1 MITRTSKPFTSSN
14 VKHRNTGFTLIEVMV
29 AVGIFAVIVSIVG
42 PALFQFLEIRERAGA
57 KQERLE
63 SLQKTFLFLANDLRY
78 AANRLGKDEFGDAA
92 DATLRV
98 GDDALLELTTAYPDL
113 NLGGLAVPRRVSWRL
128 EDGVLQR
135 LQSPVMDPDSD
146 TRQLKQILLSDV
158 RDIEIEL
165 SAIEDGRDSTSSRWE
180 EKTRLPD
187 KITVTIELENKTE
200 YQRVFTMLGGDSL
213 DAVAASLNS
222 SSTGA
227 PGAAIPGGE
236 SPLRDEDDR

>member
-1 MITRTSKPFTSSN
+1 MMINRTIHSVSSSN
-14 VKHRNTGFTLIEVMV
+14 VRSSVSGFTLIEVMV

-57 KQERLE
+57 KQEQLE

-78 AANRLGKDEFGDAA
+78 ATNRLGKDEFGDVA
-92 DATLRV
+92 DATLV
-98 GDDALLELTTAYPDL
+98 VDDDALLELTTAYPDL
-113 NLGGLAVPRRVSWRL
+113 NLGGLAVPRRVVWRI

-135 LQSPVMDPDSD
+135 FQSPVMDPDSD
-146 TRQLKQILLSDV
+146 TRQLKQTLLSDV
-158 RDIEIEL
+158 RDIDIEL
-165 SAIEDGRDSTSSRWE
+165 SAIEEGRDSTSKRWD

-187 KITVTIELENKTE
+187 KISVTIELENKTE
-200 YQRVFTMLGGDSL
+200 FQRVFTMLGGNSL

-227 PGAAIPGGE
+227 P
-236 SPLRDEDDR
+236 SPAPTP